1 MKTSEKIDPD
11 NNLSSLGVHG
21 SNRIICY
28 KKKYQTHKDM
38 IKKNLYLVQ
47 DHKNTHVYNW
57 MSILH
62 ENMHVIKNV
71 PHALNLMSIK
81 HPRNLVYHIYIS

>member
-28 KKKYQTHKDM
+28 AKKKISDTQGYDQKSYTWYKITKIHMCTIEYQSYMKICT
-38 IKKNLYLVQ
+38 
-47 DHKNTHVYNW
+47 
-57 MSILH
+57 
-62 ENMHVIKNV
+62 
-71 PHALNLMSIK
+71 
-81 HPRNLVYHIYIS
+81 